1 MILLELLFSK
11 AGNLNSLKGDNKP
24 KVKVGYNLFSSL
36 LNKELK
42 SSGITIANSSFSKVG
57 KSLYRLG
64 DSKSEKK
71 ELKVV
76 PDSSLFSSSK
86 TKESKLKENLSQIF
100 PFQLGNSCIYFSP
113 KGDNKPLNPTA
124 KLLFLSKREFKFSD
138 SDRRLLAVVS
148 AKTSLDYKA
157 GNYLKGARLKSP
169 KRKLEGNLRSLS
181 AGKVLKRFEFL
192 RFKGVLKGWNLDF
205 PVFFKVKEQKLTEVK
220 LKGYGSLPLKEE
232 KADNLSV
239 GLLKEAYLGRGEF
252 LRRGDLK
259 TTNKGNSFLP
269 FIFEKGEALKKPSE
283 FRKVYFFADNG
294 PFLEKGEK
302 VVAKGVSKVNDL
314 FNGKNV
320 QRKPK
325 TALVPVKEE
334 LNSILPSY
342 PLVSDAIHDNLLE
355 VRFSPSRGNLRLKGS
370 PVLYPSSV
378 LRERVVVKSASEKGN
393 KAVIGKVNEK
403 RKRKALDRSYLTSMD
418 VKGKG
423 ILNTL
428 LSRKEDDNSLLSSS
442 LEVKGENIIYYF
454 LTFLEKEKF
463 FSNKNFKSDYSF
475 SKLVNLP
482 ISFLGLDYLSG
493 QNESK
498 DRYVYS
504 LKPDF
509 SYLLTDFKGG
519 SEKSLAF
526 TLKDR
531 DLLLRLSLRSGK
543 VLNLSLSLLGNGHLD
558 GGELLSEITSL
569 IRSSGF
575 VPGKVY
581 LKLKNKA
588 FSDSEKRDRLE
599 LRV

>member
-1 MILLELLFSK
+1 M
-11 AGNLNSLKGDNKP
+11 
-24 KVKVGYNLFSSL
+24 
-36 LNKELK
+36 
-42 SSGITIANSSFSKVG
+42 
-57 KSLYRLG
+57 
-64 DSKSEKK
+64 
-71 ELKVV
+71 
-76 PDSSLFSSSK
+76 
-86 TKESKLKENLSQIF
+86 
-100 PFQLGNSCIYFSP
+100 
-113 KGDNKPLNPTA
+113 
-124 KLLFLSKREFKFSD
+124 
-138 SDRRLLAVVS
+138 AVVS

-283 FRKVYFFADNG
+283 FGKVYFFADNG

-442 LEVKGENIIYYF
+442 SEVKGENIIYYF